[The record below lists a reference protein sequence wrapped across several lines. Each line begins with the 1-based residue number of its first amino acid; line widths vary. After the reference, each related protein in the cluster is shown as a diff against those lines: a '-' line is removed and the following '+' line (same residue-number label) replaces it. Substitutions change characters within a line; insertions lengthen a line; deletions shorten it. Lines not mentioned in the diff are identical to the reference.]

1 MRKLFSAGF
10 TNGTVNFSLLLLRVV
25 FGAMLLT
32 HGWPKLMNFAG
43 LAHKFPDPLHV
54 GHATSLGMTV
64 FAEVFCSVFV
74 ILGLLTRLAAIP
86 LVILMGVAL
95 FMIHGH
101 DPIAEK
107 EKAIL
112 YLAAFIV
119 ILFCGPGRVSFDSLI
134 GR

>member
-10 TNGTVNFSLLLLRVV
+10 TNGTVHFSLLLLRVV
-25 FGAMLLT
+25 FGALMLT
-32 HGWPKLMNFAG
+32 HGWPKLMNFAS
-43 LAHKFPDPLHV
+43 LAHKFADPLHV
-54 GHATSLGMTV
+54 GKATSLGMTV

-86 LVILMGVAL
+86 LVILMAVAL
-95 FMIHGH
+95 FMIHAH

-134 GR
+134 GK